1 MNSFHVPAHINPQ
14 SAKLPQAY
22 EGAKTAL
29 AHCVDIDEC
38 KSWAD
43 KAQALA
49 SYAKQANDEEL
60 MKMATRIRARA
71 VRRAGELLKQ
81 IEPANGARTDLQP
94 SADGDTR
101 LTRKS
106 AAADAGMSPRQMHT
120 ALRTANVPEA
130 DFASQVESDKPP
142 TVSQLAQQGIK
153 RPAPPRQPVSL
164 DGRTPAEF
172 NRALHFIA
180 EIEDYAKAIGK
191 ADIESILHSLTDDE
205 RARVRSAVA
214 RVDAI
219 HDRIITRI

>member
-1 MNSFHVPAHINPQ
+1 MTGFHVPAHINPQ

-29 AHCVDIDEC
+29 AHCVEIDEC
-38 KSWAD
+38 KDWAD

-49 SYAKQANDEEL
+49 SYAKQANDDQL
-60 MKMATRIRARA
+60 MKMATRIRDRA
-71 VRRAGELLKQ
+71 IRRAGELLKQ
-81 IEPANGARTDLQP
+81 VDGRGGDRTKTD
-94 SADGDTR
+94 ADGGFAPTQR
-101 LTRKS
+101 Q
-106 AAADAGMSPRQMHT
+106 AAADAGMSERQQLT
-120 ALRTANVPEA
+120 AVRVANVPA
-130 DFASQVESDKPP
+130 DEFERQVESDRPP

-153 RPAPPRQPVSL
+153 RPQSAPRQPVSL
-164 DGRTPAEF
+164 QGRSPADF

-191 ADIESILHSLTDDE
+191 AEIEAILHTLTDDE

>member
-29 AHCVDIDEC
+29 AHCVEIDEC
-38 KSWAD
+38 KDWAD

-49 SYAKQANDEEL
+49 SYAKQANDDQL
-60 MKMATRIRARA
+60 MKMATRIRDRA
-71 VRRAGELLKQ
+71 IRRAGELVNQ
-81 IEPANGARTDLQP
+81 MQP
-94 SADGDTR
+94 GTGKHWESKREGTR
-101 LTRKS
+101 PLTRIE
-106 AAADAGMSPRQMHT
+106 AARDAGMSPHQMKQ
-120 ALRTANVPEA
+120 AQRVANIPA
-130 DFASQVESDKPP
+130 DAFEKQVESDSPP

-153 RPAPPRQPVSL
+153 RPQSAPRQPVSL
-164 DGRTPAEF
+164 QGRSPADF

-180 EIEDYAKAIGK
+180 EIEDYAKAISK
-191 ADIESILHSLTDDE
+191 AEIEAILQTLTDDE

>member
-1 MNSFHVPAHINPQ
+1 MNFHAPATINP
-14 SAKLPQAY
+14 ATARLPQAY

-29 AHCVDIDEC
+29 AHCVELDEC

-81 IEPANGARTDLQP
+81 IEPAGGTRTDLQP

-101 LTRKS
+101 LTRKHV
-106 AAADAGMSPRQMHT
+106 AEEAGMSPRQMHT
-120 ALRTANVPEA
+120 ALRTANIPEPE
-130 DFASQVESDKPP
+130 FTSQVESAKPP

-153 RPAPPRQPVSL
+153 RPPQPVVDL
-164 DGRTPAEF
+164 KGRDPREF
-172 NRALHFIA
+172 NKALHFIA
-180 EIEDYAKAIGK
+180 EIEDYAKAI
-191 ADIESILHSLTDDE
+191 
-205 RARVRSAVA
+205 RAVDLETMLPALIPAEQAKVRNLIAAIDAV
-214 RVDAI
+214 
-219 HDRIITRI
+219 HDRIVTRI

>member
-29 AHCVDIDEC
+29 AHCVEIDEC
-38 KSWAD
+38 KDWAD

-49 SYAKQANDEEL
+49 SYAKQANDDQL
-60 MKMATRIRARA
+60 MKMATRIRDRA
-71 VRRAGELLKQ
+71 IRRAGELLKQ
-81 IEPANGARTDLQP
+81 VDGRGGDRSKSEGTHTFAMTQSEAARE
-94 SADGDTR
+94 
-101 LTRKS
+101 
-106 AAADAGMSPRQMHT
+106 AGLSKHQQVQAVRV
-120 ALRTANVPEA
+120 ANVPA
-130 DFASQVESDKPP
+130 DDFEKQVESDRPP

-153 RPAPPRQPVSL
+153 RPQSAPRQPVSL
-164 DGRTPAEF
+164 QGRSPADF

-191 ADIESILHSLTDDE
+191 AEIEAILHTLTDDE